1 MCGVILES
9 IRSHTGFREEHTRNC
24 RDGSIVHSSGK
35 DGQAMSVTS
44 WIPHSDYVGTL
55 RHGMQYLYIG
65 QGLAL
70 QDT

>member
-1 MCGVILES
+1 VILES
-9 IRSHTGFREEHTRNC
+9 LRSHTGFLLSLGEKHTRNC

-44 WIPHSDYVGTL
+44 WIPHGGYVGTL

-65 QGLAL
+65 
-70 QDT
+70 T